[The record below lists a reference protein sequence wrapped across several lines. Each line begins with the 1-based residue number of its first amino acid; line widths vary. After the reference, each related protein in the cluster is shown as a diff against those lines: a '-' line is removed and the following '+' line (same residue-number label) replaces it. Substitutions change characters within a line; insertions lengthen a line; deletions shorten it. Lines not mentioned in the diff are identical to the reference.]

1 MAFRKDFLWGG
12 ATAANQCEGA
22 YNLDGRGLANVD
34 VIPHGKD
41 RWLVATGT
49 RKMFDFED
57 GYYYPAKVGID
68 FYHHYKEDI
77 ALFAGMGFKVYR
89 MSIGWSRIYPN
100 GDEETPNE
108 EGLKFYENVF
118 RECRKYG
125 IEPLVT
131 ITHFDIPMHL
141 VTKYGGWRN
150 RKMVEFYKRLTRTL
164 FERYKGLVKYWLT
177 FNEINI
183 MLHAPFMGAGI
194 CLEEGE
200 DRFKVL
206 YTAAHYEL
214 VASAWATKIAHEVD
228 PEMMV
233 GCMMNAGTSYPYS
246 CNPED
251 VLLAQKTNR
260 QNYFF
265 IDVQSRG
272 RYPGYALKEFERHG
286 FEVPAKD
293 DDLEILQNNTVD
305 FISFSYYSTRVVT
318 TDAAAKRDKNNM
330 LDSVS
335 NPYLEKSEWGW
346 TIDPLGFRI
355 TLNELYDRYQKPL
368 FVVENGLGAKDEF
381 VNDTVEDDYRIE
393 YLRKHIQNMKDAVD
407 LDGVDLLG
415 YTTWG
420 PIDLVS
426 ASTGEM
432 SKRYGFIYVDRDD
445 YGNGTL
451 KRYKKKAY
459 DWYKKVIASN
469 GEDLD

>member
-194 CLEEGE
+194 CLEEG
-200 DRFKVL
+200 DL
-206 YTAAHYEL
+206 
-214 VASAWATKIAHEVD
+214 
-228 PEMMV
+228 
-233 GCMMNAGTSYPYS
+233 
-246 CNPED
+246 
-251 VLLAQKTNR
+251 
-260 QNYFF
+260 
-265 IDVQSRG
+265 IDIFSPHR
-272 RYPGYALKEFERHG
+272 ADFLK
-286 FEVPAKD
+286 K
-293 DDLEILQNNTVD
+293 
-305 FISFSYYSTRVVT
+305 
-318 TDAAAKRDKNNM
+318 
-330 LDSVS
+330 
-335 NPYLEKSEWGW
+335 
-346 TIDPLGFRI
+346 
-355 TLNELYDRYQKPL
+355 
-368 FVVENGLGAKDEF
+368 
-381 VNDTVEDDYRIE
+381 
-393 YLRKHIQNMKDAVD
+393 
-407 LDGVDLLG
+407 
-415 YTTWG
+415 
-420 PIDLVS
+420 
-426 ASTGEM
+426 
-432 SKRYGFIYVDRDD
+432 
-445 YGNGTL
+445 
-451 KRYKKKAY
+451 
-459 DWYKKVIASN
+459 
-469 GEDLD
+469 